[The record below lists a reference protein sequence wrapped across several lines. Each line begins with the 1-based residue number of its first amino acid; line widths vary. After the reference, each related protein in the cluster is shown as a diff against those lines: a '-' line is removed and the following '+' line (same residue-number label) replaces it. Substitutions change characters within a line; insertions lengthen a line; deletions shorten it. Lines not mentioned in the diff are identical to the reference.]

1 LEKKIKRRKTRLV
14 VSEEFGEKH
23 LDDFLRDLESV
34 REIKNS

>member
-14 VSEEFGEKH
+14 VPEEFGEKH
-23 LDDFLRDLESV
+23 LDGLLRDLESI

>member
-23 LDDFLRDLESV
+23 LDGLSRDLESIQG
-34 REIKNS
+34 IKNS